1 MHLNRREGGLLTFIV
16 LAWALSPLVLH
27 SLLPRHEEHTGTV
40 MVVGLLVGGIA
51 VVALLM
57 RVARR
62 LDRECRD
69 RLARLGFR
77 VVDLGTDLLPDWIPA
92 EHRDRPRLEF
102 DGFQSQGNPH
112 LRSGYERNRDG
123 FRTSLFG
130 YSFGRDATTRG
141 LLIVMRIESPL
152 WNWPEFS
159 CAVGSRW
166 SGIHQIE
173 GWERIQ
179 LEEDPAFSK
188 ASWLQAPRP
197 DWVRTLF
204 TPELRC
210 LVLDHPKFRVHASGR
225 VLMLYSD
232 AFRLIPGEAE
242 AFVEQAGQLA
252 TRWTHG
258 LERVRPSTQ

>member
-1 MHLNRREGGLLTFIV
+1 MRLNRREGTLLTVLV
-16 LAWALSPLVLH
+16 LAWALTPLLLH
-27 SLLPRHEEHTGTV
+27 FLLPQYADHTGTV
-40 MVVGLLVGGIA
+40 MGVGLLVCGIA
-51 VVALLM
+51 LVALLRSM
-57 RVARR
+57 SRR
-62 LDRECRD
+62 LDGECREH
-69 RLARLGFR
+69 LAALGFQ
-77 VVDLGTDLLPDWIPA
+77 VLDLGSDLIPEWIPA
-92 EHRDRPRLEF
+92 EHRERPGLEF
-102 DGFQSQGNPH
+102 DGFKSPGNTRARP
-112 LRSGYERNRDG
+112 GYERNRDG

-173 GWERIQ
+173 GWARIQ
-179 LEEDPAFSK
+179 LEDDPAFSK

-204 TPELRC
+204 TPELRR

-242 AFVEQAGQLA
+242 AFIEQAGQLA
-252 TRWTHG
+252 SQWTQG
-258 LERVRPSTQ
+258 LERIQHSTQ